1 MSRADRFYLFVTVF
15 LVIAV
20 IAGGVIIGIKRIE
33 SPPIEVVLSQ
43 ASPSWQSGEI
53 CVDGAVS
60 NPGFYPWKEGDT
72 VQALLLDAGIESDAD
87 LNHIKIYI
95 PQKGEKQ
102 FPQKIDLNRAEA
114 WLLEALPG
122 IGKTRAQAI
131 VDYRN
136 ENGPFKRIEDLL
148 QVKGIG
154 QGTFEKIKDY
164 ITVSD

>member
-20 IAGGVIIGIKRIE
+20 TAGGVIIGINRIG

-43 ASPSWQSGEI
+43 ASPSWQGGEI

>member
-95 PQKGEKQ
+95 PQEGEKQ

-122 IGKTRAQAI
+122 IGKT
-131 VDYRN
+131 
-136 ENGPFKRIEDLL
+136 
-148 QVKGIG
+148 
-154 QGTFEKIKDY
+154 
-164 ITVSD
+164 

>member
-87 LNHIKIYI
+87 FNHIKIYI

-136 ENGPFKRIEDLL
+136 ENGPFKRIEDVL

>member
-43 ASPSWQSGEI
+43 ASPSWQGGEI
-53 CVDGAVS
+53 YVDGAVS
-60 NPGFYPWKEGDT
+60 NPGFYPWKESDT
-72 VQALLLDAGIESDAD
+72 MQALLLDAGIDNAAD
-87 LNHIKIYI
+87 LSRIEIYV
-95 PQKGEKQ
+95 PQQGEKQ
-102 FPQKIDLNRAEA
+102 SPQKIDLNRAEA

-122 IGKTRAQAI
+122 IGETRAQAI

>member
-1 MSRADRFYLFVTVF
+1 MSRADRFYFFVIVF

-20 IAGGVIIGIKRIE
+20 TAGGVIIGINRIG

-43 ASPSWQSGEI
+43 ASPSWQGGEI
-53 CVDGAVS
+53 CVNGAVS

>member
-1 MSRADRFYLFVTVF
+1 MSRADRFYFFVIVF

-20 IAGGVIIGIKRIE
+20 TAGGVIIGINRIG

-43 ASPSWQSGEI
+43 ASPSWQGGEI

-95 PQKGEKQ
+95 PQEGEKQ
-102 FPQKIDLNRAEA
+102 SPQKIDLNRAEA

>member
-43 ASPSWQSGEI
+43 ASPSWQGGEI

-87 LNHIKIYI
+87 FNHIKIYI

>member
-20 IAGGVIIGIKRIE
+20 IAGGVIIGINRIG

-43 ASPSWQSGEI
+43 ASPSWQGGEI

>member
-87 LNHIKIYI
+87 FNHIKIYI
-95 PQKGEKQ
+95 PQEGEKQ

>member
-87 LNHIKIYI
+87 FNHIKIYI